1 MEQNETPPA
10 IDLDAMS
17 SDTLRQL
24 NLREAQKRGLQVI
37 IEGKTMYAQ
46 DVGLSP
52 EQQELN
58 RVKLLQKQ
66 QGQDIGTA
74 TPQVYA
80 YLQDE
85 DTAAK
90 TGRITDAQRETNRIL
105 AEAVRKKQETL
116 PQLHIGG
123 AQSSSLPT
131 KK

>member
-1 MEQNETPPA
+1 
-10 IDLDAMS
+10 
-17 SDTLRQL
+17 
-24 NLREAQKRGLQVI
+24 
-37 IEGKTMYAQ
+37 MYAQ